1 MTTQDTRSG
10 STMHDVVIAG
20 AGPTGMML
28 AAELHL
34 GGVEALVVEP
44 RGFHELE
51 GSRAGGL
58 HARTLEVL
66 DQRGVVERFLAEGQR
81 YPFAGF
87 AMIMLDMSDQPTRH
101 NYVLGLWQSHIERL
115 MAGWLDDLGVR
126 IERGLAV
133 EGFSTAPADDA
144 ADDATADSAG
154 ESAGL
159 TVELSDGRTVR
170 TRYLVGCDGGHSAV
184 RRAAGIEFVGSD
196 PTTSWIL
203 AEVEMDEEPE
213 IGVTRDGR
221 GMHAIGRREPGEPI
235 RLVLTDV
242 GVPNGPP
249 TLEEVRAELV
259 AIYGTDFGLRSA
271 SFLSRFTDVS
281 RQAVSYRSGPVL
293 LAGDAAHIHPPQ
305 GGQGL
310 NTGVQDAV
318 NLGWKLARVVRG
330 LAPDS
335 LLDSYPAERHPV
347 GARVLHNTAA
357 QVALGS
363 PGERHQALR
372 DTMVELLGMDG
383 PRQRIVAMMTG
394 LDIAY
399 DLSDEGA
406 GGQGLTGQQ
415 HGGEEHPL
423 VGRRMPDVDLQLS
436 DGTVTRVYE
445 LLHEARPLLVDLR
458 GGPDNVPTL
467 GAPDVRVVTARSDGP
482 WQLPILGEVN
492 APPAVLVR
500 PDGHVAWVG
509 PTGDPS
515 LAAAVRR
522 WFGPSEPAA

>member
-1 MTTQDTRSG
+1 MATHDARSG
-10 STMHDVVIAG
+10 ARSVEMPEVVIAG

-28 AAELHL
+28 AAELRL
-34 GGVEALVVEP
+34 AGVEALVVDP
-44 RGFHELE
+44 RGSHELE

-66 DQRGVVERFLAEGQR
+66 DQRGVVDRFLAEGQR

-115 MAGWLDDLGVR
+115 MAGWLDELGVR
-126 IERGLAV
+126 VERGVAV
-133 EGFSTAPADDA
+133 DGFSTAPANDA
-144 ADDATADSAG
+144 ASDSAG
-154 ESAGL
+154 GSAGGSAGL

-170 TRYLVGCDGGHSAV
+170 TRYLVGCDGGHSTV
-184 RRAAGIEFVGSD
+184 RGAAGIEFVGSD

-203 AEVEMDEEPE
+203 AEVEMDDEPE
-213 IGVTRDGR
+213 MGVTRDER

-242 GVPNGPP
+242 GVPGRPP
-249 TLEEVRAELV
+249 TLEELRAELV

-281 RQAVSYRSGPVL
+281 RQAVSYRSGSVL
-293 LAGDAAHIHPPQ
+293 LAGDAAHVHPPQ

-330 LAPDS
+330 SAPDS
-335 LLDSYPAERHPV
+335 LLDTYHDERHPV

-372 DTMVELLGMDG
+372 DTMGELLTLDE
-383 PRQRIVAMMTG
+383 PRRQIVAMMTG

-399 DLSDEGA
+399 GGHSTGEQSDD
-406 GGQGLTGQQ
+406 QPP
-415 HGGEEHPL
+415 HPL
-423 VGRRMPDVDLQLS
+423 VGRRMPDVDLQLP
-436 DGTVTRVYE
+436 DGSSTSTYE
-445 LLHEARPLLVDLR
+445 LLHDARPLLIDLS
-458 GGPDNVPTL
+458 GGPGAAVPTL
-467 GAPDVRVVTARSDGP
+467 ASDVRVVTATSAGP
-482 WQLPILGEVN
+482 WDLPVLGEVT

-509 PTGDPS
+509 TTDDPS
-515 LAAAVRR
+515 LTAAVSR
-522 WFGPSEPAA
+522 WFGPAEPAA